1 MNHIAGIRHYLEGL
15 RLFQIKQAFSV
26 LMAILLD
33 RFTDEEVVRTLKYLY
48 ILSIRYNVICRFSP
62 NEQERAYNKIAMK
75 VFNGKYT
82 RASHIKNSEEFKLLY
97 PDDNTFKNAFE
108 FYKMPGRRE
117 SKKIRFLLAEIENSF
132 DREIN
137 YLDTCLEHVCPYNP
151 EQSWYEDFGEG
162 INEIR
167 DRLGNM
173 ILLEKDDLQRAN
185 FNTKK
190 QAYLRSSFKLAKK
203 LSKYDTW
210 DLTNLNH
217 YQQWLADQAAKTW
230 RVK

>member
-97 PDDNTFKNAFE
+97 PDD
-108 FYKMPGRRE
+108 
-117 SKKIRFLLAEIENSF
+117 
-132 DREIN
+132 
-137 YLDTCLEHVCPYNP
+137 
-151 EQSWYEDFGEG
+151 
-162 INEIR
+162 
-167 DRLGNM
+167 
-173 ILLEKDDLQRAN
+173 IL
-185 FNTKK
+185 
-190 QAYLRSSFKLAKK
+190 
-203 LSKYDTW
+203 
-210 DLTNLNH
+210 
-217 YQQWLADQAAKTW
+217 
-230 RVK
+230 